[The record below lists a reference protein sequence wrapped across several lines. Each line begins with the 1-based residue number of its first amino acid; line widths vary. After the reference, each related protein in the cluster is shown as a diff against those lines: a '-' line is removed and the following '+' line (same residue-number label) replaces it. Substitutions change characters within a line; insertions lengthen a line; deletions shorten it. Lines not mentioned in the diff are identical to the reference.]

1 MVYLS
6 GSSTKL
12 VFSANLFLHLL
23 NALGWRSIRG
33 VFVCRDKKDII
44 VYLIDNALHGNLQGA
59 EKMKNITLH
68 ISKADMGIVTAKKD
82 DLVKGLNKDIEV
94 DIIEDTSLEHNQCV
108 IDFDTKVIDCSL
120 DTQLKSLRDS
130 LKMLAM

>member
-1 MVYLS
+1 MATY
-6 GSSTKL
+6 
-12 VFSANLFLHLL
+12 
-23 NALGWRSIRG
+23 RE
-33 VFVCRDKKDII
+33 
-44 VYLIDNALHGNLQGA
+44 Q
-59 EKMKNITLH
+59 KNEELTLH

>member
-1 MVYLS
+1 MAETAIETAVQ
-6 GSSTKL
+6 
-12 VFSANLFLHLL
+12 A
-23 NALGWRSIRG
+23 
-33 VFVCRDKKDII
+33 
-44 VYLIDNALHGNLQGA
+44 LIDYAVAKSLITEDDEICVRNYLM
-59 EKMKNITLH
+59 EKTKNITLH

-130 LKMLAM
+130 LRMIAM

>member
-1 MVYLS
+1 M
-6 GSSTKL
+6 
-12 VFSANLFLHLL
+12 
-23 NALGWRSIRG
+23 
-33 VFVCRDKKDII
+33 
-44 VYLIDNALHGNLQGA
+44 
-59 EKMKNITLH
+59 EKTKNITLH
-68 ISKADMGIVTAKKD
+68 ISKADMGIVSAKKD

-130 LKMLAM
+130 LRMIAM